1 MDKYVCDICGYVY
14 DPAEGDPD
22 NGVAPGTA
30 FEEPAVLHQ
39 YKPLFR
45 KKWHGIGK
53 ADDFVHIHALSLIII
68 IIHGVAV
75 RDGIL

>member
-1 MDKYVCDICGYVY
+1 MLHVLRHLIR
-14 DPAEGDPD
+14 
-22 NGVAPGTA
+22 PGTA
-30 FEEPAVLHQ
+30 LEEPAVLHQ
-39 YKPLFR
+39 YEPLFR

-53 ADDFVHIHALSLIII
+53 ADDFVHIHALIII